1 MPTVSDRQNGKQF
14 IPWLGLLI
22 QEQSDFCLYCLP
34 RPVCPIA
41 EGHYTNILFGLAAP
55 LFSETIYFHAYY
67 ILLID
72 APGRGSI
79 FGYHAILILIKAL
92 PFINKCPLSYFFTF
106 FFFWERWL
114 NSIKISALYL
124 KITEWMGLVN
134 CFCCGEFWLYS
145 YTDQYM
151 CSQFWLN
158 MGEICSLDRE
168 IWHEYNFR
176 KQKENESCLAKYN
189 EFLALP
195 MFWPR
200 S

>member
-106 FFFWERWL
+106 FFFLRKMTKFHQNFSPL
-114 NSIKISALYL
+114 SQNY
-124 KITEWMGLVN
+124 WMNGSCELFLLWGILVI
-134 CFCCGEFWLYS
+134 FLHWPIYVF
-145 YTDQYM
+145 T
-151 CSQFWLN
+151 
-158 MGEICSLDRE
+158 I
-168 IWHEYNFR
+168 
-176 KQKENESCLAKYN
+176 LA
-189 EFLALP
+189 
-195 MFWPR
+195 
-200 S
+200 